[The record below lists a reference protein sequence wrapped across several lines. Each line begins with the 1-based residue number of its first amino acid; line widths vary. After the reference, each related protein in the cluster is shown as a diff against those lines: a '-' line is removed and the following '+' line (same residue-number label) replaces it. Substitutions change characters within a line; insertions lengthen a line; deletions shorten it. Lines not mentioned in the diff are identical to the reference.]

1 MRIWPQ
7 CIPCIYSAR
16 AREVLTSGIPD
27 CEKVYALTAL
37 AAELSRANPF
47 SSTIR
52 LATETYRLV
61 KQVTRNRDPYYE
73 FKRESNKLVVERLLP
88 LLKDKVERFAGYE
101 LFRELLVASIAANSL
116 DPGVPGY
123 EKLDVNLNVKLG
135 RDESREAYELLKGAG
150 RVVYALDNAGEA
162 LVDLEVV
169 KLLRNMG
176 VEVWILAKSQ
186 PYQNDVTLEEAV
198 ELGFAEYAR
207 VIGTG
212 SDAAGP
218 LPGELSSEAL
228 DAISTADVIIAKGM
242 AAFESFEEWAPPK
255 PVVHVLRAK
264 CVPVAAAVGVSVGEG
279 AIALRKP
286 AFARNASF

>member
-16 AREVLTSGIPD
+16 AREVLTSDIPD
-27 CEKVYALTAL
+27 REKVFVLTAL

-61 KQVTRNRDPYYE
+61 KQGTRNRDPYYE
-73 FKRESNKLVVERLLP
+73 FKRESNKLVAERLLP
-88 LLKDKVERFAGYE
+88 LLKEKVERLAGYE
-101 LFRELLVASIAANSL
+101 LFRELLVASIAVNSL

-123 EKLDVNLNVKLG
+123 EKLEVNLNVKLG
-135 RDESREAYELLKGAG
+135 RDESREAYELLKRAT

-176 VEVWILAKSQ
+176 VEVWVLAKSQ

-198 ELGFAEYAR
+198 ELGLAQYAR
-207 VIGTG
+207 VVGTG

-218 LPGELSSEAL
+218 ILGELSSEAL

-242 AAFESFEEWAPPK
+242 AAFESFEEWTPSK

-264 CVPVAAAVGVSVGEG
+264 CVPVAAAVGVGVGEG

-286 AFARNASF
+286 ALARNASF

>member
-16 AREVLTSGIPD
+16 AREVLTSSVPD
-27 CEKVYALTAL
+27 WEKMYVLTAL

-61 KQVTRNRDPYYE
+61 KQGMRNPDPYYE
-73 FKRESNKLVVERLLP
+73 FKRESNKLVAERLMP
-88 LLKDKVERFAGYE
+88 LLNEKVERFAGYE

-135 RDESREAYELLKGAG
+135 RDESREAYELLKEA
-150 RVVYALDNAGEA
+150 RRIVYVLDNAGEA

-169 KLLRNMG
+169 KLLRNLG
-176 VEVWILAKSQ
+176 VEVWVLAKSQ
-186 PYQNDVTLEEAV
+186 PYQND
-198 ELGFAEYAR
+198 YAR

-228 DAISTADVIIAKGM
+228 DALSTADVIIAKGM

-264 CVPVAAAVGVSVGEG
+264 CIPVAAAVGVGVGEG

-286 AFARNASF
+286 AFALNASF